1 VKKALGLIGLLV
13 VIVLIWQWDFSEPA
27 VRWEAPAA
35 LGKNFEI
42 PLDVEDEG
50 RGIRK
55 VQVFLRQAG
64 KTFLVFTKENEAL
77 PPWQKGPAR
86 EQILVAAKDIG
97 EEVSLAEGDLD
108 LIVEVTDQPKLW
120 LFSNKF
126 TDARTVRYDS
136 TPPRIEV
143 FSGRHYLRQGGSEVV
158 LYRVFEAG
166 VRSGV
171 QVGENTFKGFHIQGR
186 GQELYLC
193 LFALA
198 HDQPADTP
206 LQLWAED
213 IAGNRTET
221 RFWYKTFPQ
230 TFRTSRINLSD
241 RLIEAVS
248 RDILAHTSEVTE
260 KDTPIETFV
269 AINDG
274 FRKITDQKI
283 LEITSSS
290 SDRLHWDQPFL
301 QLSNSKVESRFADH
315 RIYVYEGE
323 EVDRQTHLG
332 FDLASVAQSAV
343 EASNSGIVV
352 FADYLGIYGNT
363 VILDHGLG
371 LFSFYGHLSS
381 FDVEKGQ
388 SVSRGET
395 LGRTGQSGLAA
406 GDHLHFSMLV
416 GEVQVNPLEWWDP
429 KWVQDH
435 VLSKWDAQIPDES

>member
-1 VKKALGLIGLLV
+1 LA
-13 VIVLIWQWDFSEPA
+13 FS
-27 VRWEAPAA
+27 
-35 LGKNFEI
+35 
-42 PLDVEDEG
+42 
-50 RGIRK
+50 
-55 VQVFLRQAG
+55 
-64 KTFLVFTKENEAL
+64 KENAAM
-77 PPWQKGPAR
+77 PPWRKGPAS
-86 EQILVAAKDIG
+86 EQILVAAEDFG

-108 LIVEVTDQPKLW
+108 VIIEVTDQPKLW
-120 LFSNKF
+120 LFSNKAI
-126 TDARTVRYDS
+126 DVRTVRYDA

-143 FSGRHYLRQGGSEVV
+143 FSGQHYLRQGGSEVV
-158 LYRVFEAG
+158 MYRVFERD

-171 QVGENTFKGFHIQGR
+171 QVGETVFNGYHIQGR
-186 GQELYLC
+186 GDELYLC
-193 LFALA
+193 FFALA
-198 HDQPADTP
+198 YDQPVDSP
-206 LQLWAED
+206 LHLWAED

-230 TFRTSRINLSD
+230 NFRTSRINLSD

-248 RDILAHTSEVTE
+248 RDILAHTNEVTE

-283 LEITSSS
+283 REITSSP
-290 SDRLHWDQPFL
+290 SDRLLWNEPFL

-332 FDLASVAQSAV
+332 FDLASVAQSPV

-363 VILDHGLG
+363 IILDHGLG
-371 LFSFYGHLSS
+371 LFSLYGHLSS

-406 GDHLHFSMLV
+406 GDHLHFTMLV
-416 GEVQVNPLEWWDP
+416 GDVPVNPLEWWDP
-429 KWVQDH
+429 TWVHDH
-435 VLSKWDAQIPDES
+435 VLSKWDAAES